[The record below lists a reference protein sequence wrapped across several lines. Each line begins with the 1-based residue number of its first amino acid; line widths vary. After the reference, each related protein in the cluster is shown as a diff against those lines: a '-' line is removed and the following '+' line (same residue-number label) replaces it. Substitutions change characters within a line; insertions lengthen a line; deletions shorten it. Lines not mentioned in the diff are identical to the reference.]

1 VAVERWRLGVR
12 KERSDRGFTMI
23 EVLIALIVLTIG
35 VAGVLSGLTTIT
47 LSSVHTNEQAR
58 ATALA
63 VQKMEELK
71 ALPVADIEPQAAVAV
86 DENGVEGSGPY
97 RRKVDVVHSTVGLK
111 TAEITVDVEYA
122 AGRMGKRHVQLV
134 TLVYSGS

>member
-1 VAVERWRLGVR
+1 MK
-12 KERSDRGFTMI
+12 KERSDRGFTLI
-23 EVLIALIVLTIG
+23 EVLIALIVLTVG
-35 VAGVLSGLTTIT
+35 VAGVLSGLTTVT
-47 LSSVHTNEQAR
+47 LASVHTNEQGR

-86 DENGVEGSGPY
+86 DENGVEGTGPY

>member
-1 VAVERWRLGVR
+1 MSARPSKRPYR
-12 KERSDRGFTMI
+12 DRGFTLI
-23 EVLIALIVLTIG
+23 ETMVALIILTIG
-35 VAGVLSGLTTIT
+35 IAAVLSGLTSLT
-47 LSSVHTNEQAR
+47 LADVHSNEQSR

-71 ALPVADIEPQAAVAV
+71 ALPVADIKPQAAVAV
-86 DENGVEGSGPY
+86 DENGNEGAGPY

-111 TAEITVDVEYA
+111 TAEITVDVEYS
-122 AGRMGKRHVQLV
+122 AGRLGKRHVKLV

>member
-1 VAVERWRLGVR
+1 MSALPSKRPRHDG
-12 KERSDRGFTMI
+12 GFTLI
-23 EVLIALIVLTIG
+23 ETMVALIILTIG
-35 VAGVLSGLTTIT
+35 IAAVLSGLTSLT
-47 LSSVHTNEQAR
+47 LADVHSNEQSR

-71 ALPVADIEPQAAVAV
+71 ALPVADIKPQAAVAV
-86 DENGVEGSGPY
+86 DENGNEGAGPY

-111 TAEITVDVEYA
+111 TAEITVDVEYS
-122 AGRMGKRHVQLV
+122 AGRLGKRHVQLV

>member
-1 VAVERWRLGVR
+1 VK
-12 KERSDRGFTMI
+12 KERSDRGFTLI
-23 EVLIALIVLTIG
+23 EVLIALIVLTVG
-35 VAGVLSGLTTIT
+35 VAGVLSGLTTVT
-47 LSSVHTNEQAR
+47 LASVHTNEQGR

-86 DENGVEGSGPY
+86 DENGVEGTGPY